1 MPVVLMQEELQLFP
15 YFSALCARWVGVGS
29 GGGGGGGG
37 GAERERKSERNRCVT
52 VNPFVVAKQPNWHP
66 TVSHRRIFS

>member
-37 GAERERKSERNRCVT
+37 GGEGGGREREKEREKPVRDRESIRCGQ
-52 VNPFVVAKQPNWHP
+52 AA
-66 TVSHRRIFS
+66 